1 MLKSIERELLRHN
14 ADFTDASQSP
24 IWGSRGA
31 DPGISRENSL
41 VPTQDISLLS
51 AEDVVVV
58 YRLIEQL
65 CERGSDARSWRTH
78 LLSELRRIF
87 SSQIA
92 MSYLMSFSLDPA
104 NITPKTLINME
115 QGSNPFW
122 LDFVARGDFTANPIT
137 PFIMERFG
145 TDFTCAREEWVDERT
160 WYASPFF
167 EAVVKPSNWEHMIN
181 SQVGIIRPGVV
192 DGIGIC
198 RKLGEAQYSPRDVAM
213 LRLIHQELARLWRK
227 HDPLDAHTLPPR
239 QREVLE
245 GIRRGESRKTIAE
258 SMGVSDHT
266 VHTYE
271 KALFD
276 RAKVTSRAELM
287 AMLSKLVRP
296 VLMP

>member
-1 MLKSIERELLRHN
+1 LES
-14 ADFTDASQSP
+14 
-24 IWGSRGA
+24 
-31 DPGISRENSL
+31 
-41 VPTQDISLLS
+41 TQDISLLRS
-51 AEDVVVV
+51 EDVVIV

-65 CERGSDARSWRTH
+65 CERGNDARLWREH
-78 LLSELRRIF
+78 LLGELRRIF
-87 SSQIA
+87 SAHIA

-104 NITPKTLINME
+104 NIAPKTLINLE
-115 QGSNPFW
+115 QGGNPFW
-122 LDFVARGDFTANPIT
+122 LDFVARGDFTANPIS

-145 TDFTCAREEWVDERT
+145 TDFTCAREEWVDDQT
-160 WYASPFF
+160 WRASPFY
-167 EAVVKPSNWEHMIN
+167 ENVVKPSNWEHMIN

-198 RKLGEAQYSPRDVAM
+198 RRIGDPPYTPKDVAM

-245 GIRRGESRKTIAE
+245 GIRRGESRKTIADK
-258 SMGVSDHT
+258 MGVSDHT
-266 VHTYE
+266 VHSYE

-276 RAKVTSRAELM
+276 RAKVTSRMELL